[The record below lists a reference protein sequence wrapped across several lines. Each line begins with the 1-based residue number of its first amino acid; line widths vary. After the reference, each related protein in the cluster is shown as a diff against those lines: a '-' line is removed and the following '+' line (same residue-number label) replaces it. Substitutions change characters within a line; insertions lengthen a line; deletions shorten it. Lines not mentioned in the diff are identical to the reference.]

1 MKWVLIIVGL
11 LAVLVAVVLLIGT
24 TLPQNHT
31 ASRSA
36 HLNAP
41 SDSVWALVTDVEQYP
56 SWRREVD
63 SVAVIQSPDGK
74 LTWREFSGGDKI
86 TFEAMTME
94 RPSRFVAR
102 IADKGLPFGGSWDY
116 RVEPD
121 GSGSRITITE
131 NGEVYSP
138 VFRFISR
145 YVMGHTATLDKYLK
159 SLAAKLGDSYEA
171 RAG

>member
-1 MKWVLIIVGL
+1 MKWVLIIAGV

-31 ASRSA
+31 ASRAA
-36 HLNAP
+36 HFNAP
-41 SDSVWALVTDVEQYP
+41 ADSVWALITDVEQYP
-56 SWRREVD
+56 SWRRELD
-63 SVAVIQSPDGK
+63 SVEVIQSPDGK
-74 LTWREFSGGDKI
+74 LTWREVSGSDKI

-102 IADKGLPFGGSWDY
+102 ITDKGLQFGGSWDY
-116 RVEPD
+116 HIEPD

-131 NGEVYSP
+131 NGEVYNP
-138 VFRFISR
+138 VFRFVSR

-159 SLAAKLGDSYEA
+159 SLAAKLGDGYA
-171 RAG
+171 APAG